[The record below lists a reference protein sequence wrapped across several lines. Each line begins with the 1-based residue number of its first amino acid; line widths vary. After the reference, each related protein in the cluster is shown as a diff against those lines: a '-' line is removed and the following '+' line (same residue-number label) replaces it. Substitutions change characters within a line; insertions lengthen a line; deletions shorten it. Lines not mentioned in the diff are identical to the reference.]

1 MFLRI
6 FTLISICMTLLAC
19 NKPDPNPELKD
30 PIYNDLNS
38 RFASTN
44 QALEAEKK
52 ALEGHEAALKDV
64 IPQTGQILY
73 AKKRI
78 YDSQAKIAKLSQ
90 EAKYLELKI
99 ASRKRES
106 KISYTEAF
114 KKGEAWPNPSEFAIY
129 ESQSKLQGV
138 KPTWDAAA
146 RVRALAPSSNKGGP
160 DSESKGEKKAAEGS
174 GGGHSG
180 H

>member
-6 FTLISICMTLLAC
+6 VTLLLISLALTSC

-52 ALEGHEAALKDV
+52 ALQEHEASLKEV
-64 IPQTGQILY
+64 VPQTGQILY

-78 YDSQAKIAKLSQ
+78 YDSQAKIQRLSQ
-90 EAKYLELKI
+90 EVKYLELKI
-99 ASRKRES
+99 ASRKREA
-106 KISYTEAF
+106 KQSYAEAF
-114 KKGEAWPNPSEFAIY
+114 KKGEEWPNPTEFTAY
-129 ESQSKLQGV
+129 EAQNKLRAA
-138 KPTWDAAA
+138 KPTWDAGA
-146 RVRALAPSSNKGGP
+146 RVKSLAPTAP
-160 DSESKGEKKAAEGS
+160 KAAES
-174 GGGHSG
+174 TGGH
-180 H
+180 